1 MSNSEINNEGLLQ
14 RIESYFISNP
24 TLSWRERVYTVF
36 GGVVVITILVL
47 FGSIME
53 QTVDGVDISGTL
65 YTSLHLMFVG
75 LGTGHYLGLSL
86 KGAESSRRW
95 FYFGCFVPLFVYAVL
110 ATDELI
116 FEIIPL
122 EILLVLS
129 VIAPIILH
137 HSPLLEEN
145 EDFAQILNIFAAHV
159 SRAAIVLIA
168 TLDYIFRLL
177 VSVSDWWS
185 SLQTISKVFIFLGSL
200 IFLFVSLAVISEI
213 VEEQ

>member
-1 MSNSEINNEGLLQ
+1 MSTSETNDETRLQ
-14 RIESYFISNP
+14 RIESYFISDP
-24 TLSWRERVYTVF
+24 TLSWRDRGYTVF
-36 GGVVVITILVL
+36 GGIIVITILVL

-53 QTVDGVDISGTL
+53 QTIDGVDISGTL

-95 FYFGCFVPLFVYAVL
+95 FYFGCFVPLFVYAIF
-110 ATDELI
+110 ATDALI

-129 VIAPIILH
+129 VLAPIILH

-145 EDFAQILNIFAAHV
+145 EDFANILNIFAAHV

-168 TLDYIFRLL
+168 TLDYIIRLL
-177 VSVSDWWS
+177 VTVSDWWS
-185 SLQTISKVFIFLGSL
+185 SLQTFSKILTVAVSVLLVLGL
-200 IFLFVSLAVISEI
+200 LTIIGELLEKR
-213 VEEQ
+213 